1 MIKNNISDQLANQ
14 FVNEPI
20 STKATLT
27 VHTSV
32 DPSNLVGDLA
42 FVLHN
47 ELHRVLGG
55 AGTHLLSGVSVDDVR
70 KYINTVIWM
79 RVNHVNNVRDQVTK
93 DYAPLHR
100 KIAVPVLV
108 YQLLIGIG
116 EVLDRDY
123 GLLFKPEINLGVDDI
138 LGAAELL
145 KLSNVM
151 FTAQNN
157 GFKVVGGLPNN
168 PAGELPFMAM
178 QHVANTV
185 TSYRK
190 DHPVYGFLA
199 AFFKQ
204 EQLNSV
210 TGEMHRVVY
219 GYESDYAVN
228 LAHLISVIGGGD

>member
-1 MIKNNISDQLANQ
+1 MNISDQLAKQ
-14 FVNEPI
+14 FANEPI
-20 STKATLT
+20 STQATLT
-27 VHTSV
+27 VRV
-32 DPSNLVGDLA
+32 NVEPSNLVGDLA

-47 ELHRVLGG
+47 ELHRVLGS
-55 AGTHLLSGVSVDDVR
+55 AGTHLLQDVAAEDVR

-79 RVNHVNNVRDQVTK
+79 RVNHVNGVRDNVTK
-93 DYAPLHR
+93 EYAAQYR
-100 KIAVPVLV
+100 RCAVPVLV

-116 EVLDRDY
+116 EALDRDY
-123 GLLFKPEINLGVDDI
+123 GLRFIPEIDLDANDI
-138 LGAAELL
+138 LGPADFI

-151 FTAQNN
+151 FAAQNN

-168 PAGELPFMAM
+168 PIGELPFMAM
-178 QHVANTV
+178 QHVSQTV

-210 TGEMHRVVY
+210 TGTMHRIVY

-228 LAHLISVIGGGD
+228 LAHLASAIGGVD